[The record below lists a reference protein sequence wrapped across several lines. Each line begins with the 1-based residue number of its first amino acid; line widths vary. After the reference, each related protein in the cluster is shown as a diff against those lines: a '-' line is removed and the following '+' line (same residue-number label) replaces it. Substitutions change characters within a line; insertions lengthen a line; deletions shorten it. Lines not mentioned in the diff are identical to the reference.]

1 MESFGAQST
10 CLEGAKAPEKSMT
23 TRDTLLLCFRVLA
36 NKFDKGNSWENAM
49 IDFSVWEKGVGRTG
63 RGPVQ
68 QEWSWELGD
77 HRGANMQAFLWVRH
91 EDMDKLPSNIDAAMR
106 CPVASTY
113 IQFID
118 SWEKILS
125 FDIHG
130 P

>member
-1 MESFGAQST
+1 MWG
-10 CLEGAKAPEKSMT
+10 G
-23 TRDTLLLCFRVLA
+23 
-36 NKFDKGNSWENAM
+36 
-49 IDFSVWEKGVGRTG
+49 TG
-63 RGPVQ
+63 RGPVW
-68 QEWSWELGD
+68 QEWSWKLGD
-77 HRGANMQAFLWVRH
+77 HRGANMQAFLRVRH
-91 EDMDKLPSNIDAAMR
+91 EDMDKLPSNNDPAMR